1 VPRRTPET
9 AIGWLRG
16 AVWIGLGIAFGCG
29 PQVRAD
35 GRGAVAAEIAPE
47 RHTHAYRCEDIAVVA
62 SFDASGALDLF
73 LPEQT
78 FRLQRVS
85 SASGAKYADGGVV
98 FWPEGDAARLEWGD
112 AVRSCREDRAAS
124 IWEDAKLRGVDFRAV
139 GNEPGWVLEI
149 GPREIVFEYD
159 YGASRAT
166 FPLVDPQ
173 VDTDARR
180 SVYVLQPDGSA
191 QIAIEGRR
199 CRDSMAD
206 EPAYEASVEVVLGA
220 RRFRGCGRA
229 LH

>member
-1 VPRRTPET
+1 MPGRVQGT
-9 AIGWLRG
+9 ATGWLR
-16 AVWIGLGIAFGCG
+16 AAAWIGLAITSGCD
-29 PQVRAD
+29 PHIRAD
-35 GRGAVAAEIAPE
+35 ARAADAAETPRE
-47 RHTHAYRCEDIAVVA
+47 RHTRAYQCGDVALVA
-62 SFDASGALDLF
+62 SFEAGDALDLF

-78 FRLQRVS
+78 LRLRRVP
-85 SASGAKYADGGVV
+85 SASGAQYAADGVV
-98 FWPEGDAARLEWGD
+98 FWTGDDAARLERGEAAW
-112 AVRSCREDRAAS
+112 SCREDRAAS

-159 YGASRAT
+159 YGASRAS
-166 FPLVDPQ
+166 FPLVEPQ
-173 VDTDARR
+173 VDADARR
-180 SVYVLQPDGSA
+180 TLYVLQPDGSA

-206 EPAYEASVEVVLGA
+206 EPAYEASVEVALGT